1 MWSKMRN
8 LIIFLSFFA
17 FLSCGEQKSEPVKVE
32 HYSFDP
38 IYIKVSNKNP
48 KVKTKFYNFDDL
60 MIEGEYKK
68 PQLLFID
75 EKQKAKFDH
84 NSCLLMKNKKQSLIN
99 CFNSRKICFQNL
111 KTQQKILP

>member
-1 MWSKMRN
+1 MRN

-38 IYIKVSNKNP
+38 IDIKVSNKNP
-48 KVKTKFYNFDDL
+48 KVKTKFYNVDDL

-75 EKQKAKFDH
+75 EKQKAKFDK
-84 NSCLLMKNKKQSLIN
+84 LLQLKKDLLPELKNTAKDPAL
-99 CFNSRKICFQNL
+99 R
-111 KTQQKILP
+111 

>member
-75 EKQKAKFDH
+75 EKQKAKFDK
-84 NSCLLMKNKKQSLIN
+84 LLQLKKDLLPELKNTAKDPAL
-99 CFNSRKICFQNL
+99 R
-111 KTQQKILP
+111 